1 MKLQSFLWLQLLLV
15 RFSDAWTT
23 PLTNSNSPLRQRD
36 GTPSTTTTTAR
47 NAFSTPPQSTT
58 QTENENEA
66 STLFTTP
73 AFNPL
78 LGATQASLVAL
89 AALAACPGEASAAV
103 TVPSVDVID
112 IATAAVSS
120 TIVTAGGS
128 LSSALFAYGHY
139 FSIIAIVGIV
149 MTERWTLENG
159 PNMTEEEENRLAIAD
174 TLYGAVGLLIV
185 YTGYYRLSD
194 PALGKGT
201 YFYIHEPVF
210 WLKMAMVGVLGA
222 ASLFNTTKI
231 IQRSITRFS
240 GEDDKVVEPMSEEL
254 CNRMKSI
261 CNAELTGIVF
271 IPMAA
276 TFMTRGIGYNESI
289 PWQAEAAG
297 VALIFLGLGFKY
309 VKEALTFEERLLE
322 TKKETETN
330 TNTMIS

>member
-1 MKLQSFLWLQLLLV
+1 M
-15 RFSDAWTT
+15 D
-23 PLTNSNSPLRQRD
+23 
-36 GTPSTTTTTAR
+36 
-47 NAFSTPPQSTT
+47 
-58 QTENENEA
+58 NEA
-66 STLFTTP
+66 STTP

-103 TVPSVDVID
+103 VPSIDAID
-112 IATAAVSS
+112 IDNIASTTTAVSS
-120 TIVTAGGS
+120 TILTAVGGS
-128 LSSALFAYGHY
+128 VSSALFAYGHY
-139 FSIIAIVGIV
+139 FSIIAIVAII

-159 PNMTEEEENRLAIAD
+159 PNMTDEEENRIAIAD
-174 TLYGAVGLLIV
+174 TLYGVVGLFIV

-201 YFYIHEPVF
+201 YFYIHEPIF
-210 WLKMAMVGVLGA
+210 WLKMAMVAVLGA

-240 GEDDKVVEPMSEEL
+240 GGDKPVEPMSEEL
-254 CNRMKSI
+254 VDRMKSI

-276 TFMTRGIGYNESI
+276 TFMARGIGYNESI

-309 VKEALTFEERLLE
+309 VKEALTFEARLLE
-322 TKKETETN
+322 TKKNTES
-330 TNTMIS
+330 TNTMVS